1 MKLLILLF
9 LCLCGTRN
17 AIAQTEASKS
27 ELQQIDDELKELENT
42 KTGYLST
49 ARRLDDKGMSWQS
62 QDQTQEA
69 KRAYQ
74 RADDYR
80 EAAKMLQP
88 RIDTLKARKNQILQE
103 HSEENGLP

>member
-1 MKLLILLF
+1 MRLFILLF
-9 LCLCGTRN
+9 LCLCGTGN
-17 AIAQTEASKS
+17 ATEAWKS
-27 ELQQIDDELKELENT
+27 ELQQIDQELKELEDQ

-88 RIDTLKARKNQILQE
+88 RIDALNEKKAKILQE
-103 HSEENGLP
+103 HPAENALP